1 MIFSTHKGAFTGAGT
16 DRPGAFRDANGGTLF
31 LDEIGDMPVPMQAK
45 ILRVLQERVLTPV
58 GGKPATVDVRVVAAT
73 HRDLTTLV
81 SSGAFREDLFYRLN
95 VVPIALP
102 PVTERLA
109 DIVPLAEHF
118 LRLSSRGAMPKRLTA
133 SAAARLLAY
142 SWPGNAREIK
152 NVIERA
158 NVLVR
163 GEIIDAND
171 LELGHAE
178 HSESQTIPAQW
189 LDGDLPTA
197 LGKLEKAMIVHA
209 LTTSGGNRAEAA
221 RRLNINRQ
229 LLYAKMRHY
238 ELGEKSASENPTP
251 LVGKPDSQ
259 TPAD

>member
-1 MIFSTHKGAFTGAGT
+1 M
-16 DRPGAFRDANGGTLF
+16 
-31 LDEIGDMPVPMQAK
+31 
-45 ILRVLQERVLTPV
+45 
-58 GGKPATVDVRVVAAT
+58 RVVAAT

-81 SSGAFREDLFYRLN
+81 SSGAFREDLFYRFN

-102 PVTERLA
+102 PVRDRLA

-118 LRLSSRGAMPKRLTA
+118 LRLSSRGGKPKRLTS

-178 HSESQTIPAQW
+178 HSESKTFPAHW

-209 LTTSGGNRAEAA
+209 LTTSGGESRRSRTAAEHQSPAALRQNAALRA
-221 RRLNINRQ
+221 R
-229 LLYAKMRHY
+229 
-238 ELGEKSASENPTP
+238 
-251 LVGKPDSQ
+251 GKIGVRESD
-259 TPAD
+259 TTCRET